1 MASISLPIADV
12 ALTTEP
18 ATAMVKRGLKYFW
31 IAVGIAVIVLG
42 VVGALLPFH
51 LGVPV
56 VVLGLILLLRNSRTA
71 RKHFIRAQR
80 RHPKV
85 FHPLRRLM
93 RHPRYIPSVMWQA
106 LLRSERFFLRRF
118 RFLGALRRRLL
129 RRWRHRRL
137 AKRNIA

>member
-1 MASISLPIADV
+1 MASISLPIVDA
-12 ALTTEP
+12 ALASEP

-31 IAVGIAVIVLG
+31 IVVGIAVILLG

-56 VVLGLILLLRNSRTA
+56 VVLGLIVLLRNSRTA

-80 RHPKV
+80 RHPKI
-85 FHPLRRLM
+85 FYPLRRLM
-93 RHPRYIPSVMWQA
+93 RHPRNIPSVMWQA

-118 RFLGALRRRLL
+118 RFLGSLRRRLW
-129 RRWRHRRL
+129 RRFRKRR
-137 AKRNIA
+137 AAARNRV

>member
-1 MASISLPIADV
+1 
-12 ALTTEP
+12 
-18 ATAMVKRGLKYFW
+18 MVKRGLKYFW
-31 IAVGIAVIVLG
+31 IAVGIGVIVLG

-56 VVLGLILLLRNSRTA
+56 IVLGLIVLLRNSRTA

-93 RHPRYIPSVMWQA
+93 RHPRHIPSVIWQA
-106 LLRSERFFLRRF
+106 MLRSERFFLRRF
-118 RFLGALRRRLL
+118 RFMGRARRGLRRALRRR
-129 RRWRHRRL
+129 
-137 AKRNIA
+137 